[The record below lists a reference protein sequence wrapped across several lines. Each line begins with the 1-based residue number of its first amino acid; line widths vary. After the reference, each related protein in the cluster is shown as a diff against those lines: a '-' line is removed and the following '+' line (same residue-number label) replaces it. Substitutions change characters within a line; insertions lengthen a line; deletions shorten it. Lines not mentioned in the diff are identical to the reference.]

1 MFDFPIELIEHISL
15 NNVTCVE
22 RERENVIF
30 LHDGIHMANC
40 WLKDLG
46 TTPSSPPKI
55 LLVQSKER
63 TTRSSLIPLLNF
75 IVIVYLPIFK
85 ICWGVEQCSLNLSLS
100 LCPLLCSLC
109 VGLYLPLSVVYFMN
123 LPVNFAFSLTFAFRV
138 FLSYQSFRWPH
149 NTVFWGL
156 FIYLLVL
163 ISGVYSKS
171 QQKLQIKKC
180 FS

>member
-1 MFDFPIELIEHISL
+1 MFDFLIELIEPISL
-15 NNVTCVE
+15 NKVTCVE
-22 RERENVIF
+22 RERMLFFFMMAYTWQIVDWKTWVLPPVLPQKFYSSNLKREQLDRLWF
-30 LHDGIHMANC
+30 LC
-40 WLKDLG
+40 WI
-46 TTPSSPPKI
+46 S
-55 LLVQSKER
+55 
-63 TTRSSLIPLLNF
+63 SSLF
-75 IVIVYLPIFK
+75 ICLFLRSAGGLSNALSI
-85 ICWGVEQCSLNLSLS
+85 SLS

-163 ISGVYSKS
+163 ISWVNSKS